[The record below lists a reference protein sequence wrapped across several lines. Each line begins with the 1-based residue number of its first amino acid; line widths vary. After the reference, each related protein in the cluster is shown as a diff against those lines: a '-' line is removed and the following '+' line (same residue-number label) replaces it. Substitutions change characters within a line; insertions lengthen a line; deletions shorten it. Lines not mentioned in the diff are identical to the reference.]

1 VELEIMQCGVQLC
14 AGSEHFGL
22 LHGCTALTK
31 LELCCATLLDVA
43 QPGSRAPAA
52 VAQLKHLVL
61 DCWLPK
67 GQSGEQVVQAL
78 RERLAPHLT
87 SLTCLGLMG
96 NTDGLLTSLTP
107 HVSTIRSL
115 HTLSIERTGEGRV

>member
-22 LHGCTALTK
+22 LHSCTALTK

-52 VAQLKHLVL
+52 VAQLKQLL
-61 DCWLPK
+61 LECQLPWGQ

-78 RERLAPHLT
+78 RDRLAPHLT
-87 SLTCLGLMG
+87 SLTCLMAIG
-96 NTDGLLTSLTP
+96 DLLACLTP
-107 HVSTIRSL
+107 HVSTMNSL
-115 HTLSIERTGEGRV
+115 QTLSIERTGEVRV